1 MKTLVLNLS
10 GPMQSWG
17 VSSRF
22 NRRSTEAEP
31 SKSGVIG
38 LLAAA
43 QGRSRAAQ
51 VDDLADLMMAVR
63 VDRPGQLL
71 EDFHTARRPGSK
83 HSTLSYRHYRT
94 DAAYTA
100 AVAGDDA
107 LIDAL
112 SNAVVQPRFP
122 LYLGRRS
129 CPAPPNLF
137 GGVFDDVSPEGVLRN
152 LSAAPWQAS
161 DDYKKSL
168 GKTVF
173 LPLAR
178 DAQAGEIGESAYD
191 VPVSFDP
198 VHRQYR
204 VRLVVRP
211 DPVRVEN
218 DLGTDSVD
226 PYFSL
231 AQEA

>member
-1 MKTLVLNLS
+1 MKTMVLNLS

-22 NRRSTEAEP
+22 SRRSTETEP

-43 QGRSRAAQ
+43 QGRSRTAE
-51 VDDLADLMMAVR
+51 VDDLAELVMAVR

-71 EDFHTARRPGSK
+71 EDFHTARRPGAK
-83 HSTLSYRHYRT
+83 HSVLSYRHYRA

-100 AVAGDDA
+100 AVAGEDA

-112 SNAVVQPRFP
+112 SHAVVQPEFP

-137 GGVFDDVSPEGVLRN
+137 GGVFNGVAPEDVLRD
-152 LSAAPWQAS
+152 LDAAPWQAAE
-161 DDYKKSL
+161 DYRKSL
-168 GKTVF
+168 GRTVF

-178 DAQAGEIGESAYD
+178 DAQPGEIGEAAYD
-191 VPVSFDP
+191 VPVSFNP
-198 VHRQYR
+198 EHRQYR

-218 DLGTDSVD
+218 DLGAENTDR
-226 PYFSL
+226 YLNL